1 MKLGGYSLKKLEGMF
16 EGLLWNSRLV
26 VIAAVVAS
34 LLTSIGVFYVATVDA
49 YYMLSHLAE
58 YASPALGV
66 EARSDLRASLITHV
80 VEIVDGYLLAT
91 VLLIFSL
98 GLYELFIS
106 KIEAA
111 EGGEISSKVLVI
123 NSLDDLKA
131 RLSKVILMILIV
143 KFFEHAISMNFD
155 NPMQLLYL
163 AGGIALIGLALYLSH
178 ASEAGHGKTT

>member
-1 MKLGGYSLKKLEGMF
+1 MKRAEGIF
-16 EGLLWNSRLV
+16 ESLLWNSRLV
-26 VIAAVVAS
+26 VIAAVIAS
-34 LLTSIGVFYVATVDA
+34 LVTCIGVFYVATVDA
-49 YYMLSHLAE
+49 YYFISHLVE
-58 YASPALGV
+58 YASPALDV
-66 EARSDLRASLITHV
+66 EARSVLRASLITHV

-106 KIEAA
+106 KIDAA

-131 RLSKVILMILIV
+131 SLSKVILMILIV
-143 KFFEHAISMNFD
+143 KFFEHATGMTFN

-163 AGGIALIGLALYLSH
+163 AGGIALIGLAMYLSH
-178 ASEAGHGKTT
+178 AGEAGHSKR